1 MQENTKVKRKYYG
14 GGWKPES
21 KRKDFM
27 DIKVP
32 LTIMVTRRH
41 YTKALAHLKKEA
53 QKFRN

>member
-1 MQENTKVKRKYYG
+1 MESKVKRKYYG